1 VRSLKPR
8 AGEGFFSTE
17 VVKPILARLEARD
30 DRVPRG
36 GVVFRCMP
44 IWGTIAAA
52 DVTTFGA
59 SAKMKPPSALSQTFD
74 ATCSAWLGRRVDTIP
89 LEFHRLLSEFRLLQL
104 GTADHCNG
112 LRLSIIVGINS
123 DTVG

>member
-1 VRSLKPR
+1 
-8 AGEGFFSTE
+8 
-17 VVKPILARLEARD
+17 
-30 DRVPRG
+30 
-36 GVVFRCMP
+36 
-44 IWGTIAAA
+44 
-52 DVTTFGA
+52 VTAFGA

-74 ATCSAWLGRRVDTIP
+74 ATYSAWLGRRVDTIP